1 MKKQAE
7 RLGFRFPYL
16 YDETQEVARAYD
28 AACTPEFFFSMRR
41 WGWCIADNWMTAGLG
56 GRAGEGTTFR

>member
-28 AACTPEFFFSMRR
+28 AACTPDFFCSMGR
-41 WGWCIADNWMTAGLG
+41 WSWFIAGSWMTAGRG
-56 GRAGEGTTFR
+56 AGIPGTIFL